1 MLVAS
6 DDGVNPGD
14 EFAGIYVRLLIFL
27 SYLRFQGL
35 PFLKIQ
41 VINLVE
47 LLYGYLMTCRIWG
60 WWSLSFRVMGVAQL
74 IEFC

>member
-47 LLYGYLMTCRIWG
+47 LTVRLLTMLHALLIRLCVQCFMGGQIDATC
-60 WWSLSFRVMGVAQL
+60 
-74 IEFC
+74 